1 MGYFPNKVKRRRHS
15 WANNLGRK
23 LVLLGAKGSHT
34 EMFLCEIPDPKRSHR
49 SKRIWR
55 SAETETLRIVGWSK
69 YYFLELPGD
78 KDGRAEVSGRSMAG
92 CTIKGAKLME
102 IV

>member
-34 EMFLCEIPDPKRSHR
+34 EMFLCAMPNLTRPHR
-49 SKRIWR
+49 PRLIWR
-55 SAETETLRIVGWSK
+55 GQPDENKVLRKSN
-69 YYFLELPGD
+69 YYFLELPD
-78 KDGRAEVSGRSMAG
+78 SKDGRAEVSGRSMAG